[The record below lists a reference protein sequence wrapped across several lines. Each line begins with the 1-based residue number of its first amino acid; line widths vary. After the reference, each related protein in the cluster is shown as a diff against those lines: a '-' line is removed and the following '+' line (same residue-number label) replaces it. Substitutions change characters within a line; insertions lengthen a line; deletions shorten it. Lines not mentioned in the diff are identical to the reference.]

1 VLNHLGDW
9 RGTYQRIPTLVDDK
23 MADCGAERIVPRGLT
38 DASKGAML
46 SDFEDWVE
54 QVLWPSLSKETS
66 NGPVQDTSKPMFD
79 IEVCPPIETS
89 TLRQD
94 VEIATVVETSKLT
107 ADTEPAKC
115 HLEIELPEH
124 MTYECGDYIAVLPMN
139 SDEVVQ
145 RIMARFS
152 IEQDSTMVVRGQK
165 LGALP
170 LDTPLLI
177 RDVLKSCVEL
187 SDPASKKVCISSFYS
202 PV

>member
-1 VLNHLGDW
+1 
-9 RGTYQRIPTLVDDK
+9 
-23 MADCGAERIVPRGLT
+23 MANCGASRIVPRGLT

-54 QVLWPSLSKETS
+54 QVLWPTLSKS
-66 NGPVQDTSKPMFD
+66 SPDSAQSTSKPMFD
-79 IEVCPPIETS
+79 VEVCPPLQTS

-107 ADTEPAKC
+107 ADGEPAKH

-124 MTYECGDYIAVLPMN
+124 MTYECGDYLAVVPMN

-145 RIMARFS
+145 RIMTRFS
-152 IEQDSTMVVRGQK
+152 MVQDSTMVVRGQK

-170 LDTPLLI
+170 LDTPLLV
-177 RDVLKSCVEL
+177 RDVLRSCVEL
-187 SDPASKKVCISSFYS
+187 SDPVSKKVCIFFPSFII
-202 PV
+202 